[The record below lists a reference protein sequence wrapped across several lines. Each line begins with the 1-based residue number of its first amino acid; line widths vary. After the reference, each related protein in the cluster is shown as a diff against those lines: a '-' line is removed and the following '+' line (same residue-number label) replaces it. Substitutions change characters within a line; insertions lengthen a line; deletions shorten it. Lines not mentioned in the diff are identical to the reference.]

1 MFFATAEPVSPRRA
15 SLLTM
20 AGDADVLPQHPD
32 DLRQYCLH
40 LLTELHDH
48 QQVIAKLSHELE
60 LFRRYLYG
68 RRSEK
73 LDPGQLLLEFA
84 SWVQAMNNAPTVEAT
99 PAPASTPEADAPPP
113 ARAGHGRKPLPAFL
127 PRQRVEHALP
137 AAQCTCRACG
147 AALVKIGEETSEQL
161 DYQPASLFITEHVR
175 FKYACHACEGT
186 VVTSAMPAQP
196 IDKGRPGPG
205 LLAQVI
211 TAKYADH
218 LPLNRQVDIFARQD
232 VHLARQTLCDW
243 VGAAADLLVPLYRD
257 LTASVL
263 GGTIVHT
270 DDTPVPVLDPER
282 RATREGRLW
291 VYVGDQTPADIVYDY
306 TATRSRAG
314 PGAFLGAFHGYLQA
328 DAYAGYDALY
338 ATGRVVEVGCWA
350 HARRYFWDAKAADA
364 ARALPALG
372 FIQQLYRVEADAKA
386 LPADARRA
394 LRRERARPVL
404 ERFRPWLD
412 EQADRVLP
420 KSPIGEA
427 VHYARAQWT
436 ALTRYVADGALAID
450 NNASER
456 ALRRVA
462 VGRKNWLFCGSDAGG
477 RRAAILYS
485 LVATC
490 KEHRIDPWAYLADV
504 LARIPTHPDRR
515 RAELLPRHWTTAPA
529 SDRE

>member
-1 MFFATAEPVSPRRA
+1 
-15 SLLTM
+15 M

-32 DLRQYCLH
+32 DLRQYCLQ

-48 QQVIAKLSHELE
+48 KQVIAKLSHELE

-84 SWVQAMNNAPTVEAT
+84 SWVQAMTA
-99 PAPASTPEADAPPP
+99 APAATPEAEAPTP
-113 ARAGHGRKPLPAFL
+113 ARPRPGHGRTPLPAFL
-127 PRQRVEHALP
+127 PRQRVEHTVP
-137 AAQCTCRACG
+137 EAQCACRACG
-147 AALVKIGEETSEQL
+147 APLVKIGEETSEQL

-175 FKYACHACEGT
+175 FKYACTACEGN

-218 LPLNRQVDIFARQD
+218 LPLNRQVDIFARHGVD
-232 VHLARQTLCDW
+232 LARQTLCDW
-243 VGAAADLLVPLYRD
+243 VADAAALLVPLYRD

-263 GGTIVHT
+263 GGKVVHT

-282 RATREGRLW
+282 RTTREGRLW
-291 VYVGDQTPADIVYDY
+291 VYVGDQTPADLVYDY
-306 TATRSRAG
+306 TPNHSRAG
-314 PGAFLGAFHGYLQA
+314 PAAWLGEFRGYLQA

-338 ATGRVVEVGCWA
+338 ATGRVLEVACWA

-364 ARALPALG
+364 PRALLALG
-372 FIQQLYRVEADAKA
+372 FIRELYRVEADAKA
-386 LPADARRA
+386 LGADARRA
-394 LRRERARPVL
+394 LRQEQAKPVL
-404 ERFRPWLD
+404 ERVKPWLD
-412 EQADRVLP
+412 EQADVVLP

-427 VHYARAQWT
+427 VGYARAQWT
-436 ALTRYVADGALAID
+436 ALTRYVEDGDLAID
-450 NNASER
+450 NNVSER
-456 ALRRVA
+456 ALRRV
-462 VGRKNWLFCGSDAGG
+462 VTGRKNWLFCGSDEGG

-490 KEHRIDPWAYLADV
+490 KEHRIDPWAYLRDV

-515 RAELLPRHWTTAPA
+515 RAELLPRNWTAPPA
-529 SDRE
+529 PTQA